1 MTTVTATIVKLQ
13 KFKCDMKKIL
23 APLYIGDTPAAAAA
37 CLPTLCTN
45 QPGQPRDS
53 LKVQKHSAAL
63 TKAKTK

>member
-1 MTTVTATIVKLQ
+1 MRLE
-13 KFKCDMKKIL
+13 KIL

>member
-1 MTTVTATIVKLQ
+1 VTLQ
-13 KFKCDMKKIL
+13 KFKCGLKKIL
-23 APLYIGDTPAAAAA
+23 VPLYIGDTPAAATA

-45 QPGQPRDS
+45 QPGQLRDS